1 MRHFIFGISMVVGLL
16 MASSSQAQ
24 KSDRPCGPES
34 LKGPMRLLIPQG
46 AAGIDFRV
54 SCKAHDECYVNSG
67 SDRSVCDCQFRDSM
81 LKQCEQSRNPRRCR
95 RVAKIM
101 YRSVRKYGDKAF
113 EESQSD

>member
-1 MRHFIFGISMVVGLL
+1 MRQAFVGIIVLVGLW

-24 KSDRPCGPES
+24 SDCRPCGPES

-46 AAGIDFRV
+46 AAGVDFRV
-54 SCKAHDECYVNSG
+54 SCKAHDECYVTAG
-67 SDRSVCDCQFRDSM
+67 ADRSACDCQFLDSM
-81 LKQCEQSRNPRRCR
+81 LKQCEKSRNPRRCR

-113 EESQSD
+113 QESQPE